1 MQLTIKWQH
10 QTEAGELTLS
20 DQVTTSIGRTEGS
33 TIHFTDKR
41 VSRHHATISAKSGK
55 WYLRNVSNNN
65 IVRKGGYRVDPGN
78 EVVLR
83 QGEIFEVGPI
93 QFHAL
98 GKTGPQL
105 QCARCNHIV
114 ENKPHGFCPWC
125 GLSLSSAV
133 AV

>member
-1 MQLTIKWQH
+1 MKLTIKWKNE
-10 QTEAGELTLS
+10 TEFGEKILS
-20 DQVTTSIGRTEGS
+20 DQDVTNIGRDVQN

-41 VSRHHATISAKSGK
+41 VSRHHATISAKSGQ
-55 WYLRNVSNNN
+55 WYLRNISSNN

-105 QCARCNHIV
+105 QCTRCNHIV
-114 ENKPHGFCPWC
+114 EDKPHGFCPWC

-133 AV
+133 TV